1 MISQDAFLSLKGE
14 LTEKGVKLAAVSKT
28 HGVDKIQQV
37 YDWGQRI
44 FAENK
49 AQEISEKQPHLPDD
63 IEWHFVG
70 HLQRNKV
77 KYIAPFI
84 HLVHSVD
91 RLKLLKELNNEAEK
105 HNRVIDCLLQIHI
118 ARDETK
124 YGMDYGEAREL
135 LNQEALKSL
144 QNVRIV
150 GLMGIATL
158 TDNRQQIQ
166 EEFQGLRAF
175 FDEAKAHW
183 FKDHASFSELSMG
196 MTGDYDL
203 AIEAGSTIVRVGSY
217 IFGQRDYG

>member
-158 TDNRQQIQ
+158 TDNRRQIQ

>member
-124 YGMDYGEAREL
+124 YGMDYAEAREL
-135 LNQEALKSL
+135 LNHEALKSL

-183 FKDHASFSELSMG
+183 FKDHPTFSELSMG

>member
-1 MISQDAFLSLKGE
+1 MISQDAFLNLKGE

>member
-14 LTEKGVKLAAVSKT
+14 LAEKGVKLAAVSKT

-158 TDNRQQIQ
+158 TDNRRQIQ